1 MKCPCCGFPM
11 SETHVCRA
19 TNYKTSPPLSETN
32 PQYSAYLRQCDA
44 GSYRKYM
51 RKAEIDK
58 TLHSL
63 EGIMK
68 GIAID
73 NSVNK
78 LEVSE
83 LIEWFNCHSHMAD
96 THPLSEIIPAVA
108 AAIEDRHIDQDEAQ
122 DILWL
127 CNQFKTEN
135 EYYNAVTSDLQ
146 RLQGILHGILA
157 DNILTKEELLGLRDW
172 MNQNEHLACAYPYTE
187 ISSILCSVLADG
199 IVSSEEALFLK
210 AFFSDFINQNTS
222 RHIDWEEINKAKKEM
237 SLFGICASCP
247 EILIPEQL
255 FCFTGKSSKT
265 SRAGFA
271 DVVTSLGG
279 LFNNNVVES
288 TSYLIIGNEGNP
300 CWAFSCYGRKV
311 EKAVTMRKTG
321 HPILLIHENDFW
333 DTVSDLR

>member
-1 MKCPCCGFPM
+1 MKCPDCGLTM
-11 SETHVCRA
+11 SENHVCR
-19 TNYKTSPPLSETN
+19 TINHKTALPLSETN
-32 PQYSAYLRQCDA
+32 PQYSAYLKQCDSGA
-44 GSYRKYM
+44 YRMYT

-58 TLHSL
+58 TLHDL

-73 NSVNK
+73 NTVNQ

-83 LIEWFNCHSHMAD
+83 LVEWFSAYSHLAD
-96 THPLSEIIPAVA
+96 THPLSEILPAVA
-108 AAIEDRHIDQDEAQ
+108 AALDDNYIDRDEAK
-122 DILWL
+122 DIIWL
-127 CNQFKTEN
+127 CNQFKTDN
-135 EYYNAVTSDLQ
+135 NYYNAVTSDLQ

-157 DNILTKEELLGLRDW
+157 DNVITKDELTGLRCW
-172 MNQNEHLACAYPYTE
+172 MDQNEHLVNAYPYTE
-187 ISSILCSVLADG
+187 ISSVICSVLADG
-199 IVSSEEALFLK
+199 IVSSEETLFLK
-210 AFFSDFINQNTS
+210 AFFSDFINQNTAT
-222 RHIDWEEINKAKKEM
+222 HINWEEINAAKKEM

-247 EILIPEQL
+247 EISIPEQL

-265 SRAGFA
+265 SRDGFA

-279 LFNNNVVES
+279 FFKNNVVES

-311 EKAVTMRKTG
+311 EKAVNMRKAG

>member
-1 MKCPCCGFPM
+1 MKCPDSGFPLR
-11 SETHVCRA
+11 EKHVCHSS
-19 TNYKTSPPLSETN
+19 NYKTSPPLSETN
-32 PQYSAYLRQCDA
+32 PLYSAYLKQCDSE
-44 GSYRKYM
+44 SYRM
-51 RKAEIDK
+51 FTRKAEIDK

-63 EGIMK
+63 EGIMR

-73 NSVNK
+73 NSVNQ

-83 LIEWFNCHSHMAD
+83 LVEWFNTYSHMVD

-108 AAIEDRHIDQDEAQ
+108 TALDDKYIDQDEAQ

-127 CNQFKTEN
+127 CNQFKTDN
-135 EYYNAVTSDLQ
+135 SYYNVVTSDLQ
-146 RLQGILHGILA
+146 RLQGMLHGILA
-157 DNILTKEELLGLRDW
+157 DNVITKEELIGLRCW
-172 MNQNEHLACAYPYTE
+172 MDHNEHLVSAYPYTE

-199 IVSSEEALFLK
+199 VVSNEEALFLK
-210 AFFSDFINQNTS
+210 AFFSDFIDPNATK
-222 RHIDWEEINKAKKEM
+222 HIDWGEINTVKKEM
-237 SLFGICASCP
+237 ALLGICASCP
-247 EILIPEQL
+247 EISIPEHL

-279 LFNNNVVES
+279 LFNNNVIES

-311 EKAVTMRKTG
+311 EKAVTMRKAG

-333 DTVSDLR
+333 DIVSDLR

>member
-1 MKCPCCGFPM
+1 MLCPDCGSPL
-11 SETHVCRA
+11 SANHVCRA
-19 TNYKTSPPLSETN
+19 TNYKTSLPLSETN
-32 PQYSAYLRQCDA
+32 PQYSAYLRQCDS

-73 NSVNK
+73 KSVNK

-83 LIEWFNCHSHMAD
+83 LIEWFNSHSHMAD
-96 THPLSEIIPAVA
+96 THPLSEIIPTVA
-108 AAIEDRHIDQDEAQ
+108 AAIEDNHIDQDEAQ

-127 CNQFKTEN
+127 CNQFKTDN
-135 EYYNAVTSDLQ
+135 TYYNTITADLQ

-157 DNILTKEELLGLRDW
+157 DNVITKDELLGLRGW
-172 MNQNEHLACAYPYTE
+172 MEQNEHLACAYPYTE

-199 IVSSEEALFLK
+199 IVSNEETLFLK
-210 AFFSDFINQNTS
+210 AFFSDFINQNATK
-222 RHIDWEEINKAKKEM
+222 HIDWDEINKAKKEL
-237 SLFGICASCP
+237 SLIGICVSCP
-247 EILIPEQL
+247 DILIPEQL

-265 SRAGFA
+265 SRVGFT

-279 LFNNNVVES
+279 LFNNNVVEN

-311 EKAVTMRKTG
+311 EKAVAMRKSG

-333 DTVSDLR
+333 DTVSELR